1 MNKIKFASLAI
12 IGMLGASAYAS
23 ALSVPVKAAVKGCE
37 KVAVKLGIRT
47 AEKPIVRGGAKL
59 AAATAEREA
68 AKCATGGTV
77 KTIAKEATAKK
88 ILAAGAATTMV
99 ASGHEIADGVQN
111 GIEEVGK
118 GIGEMGK
125 GVGKAAEDNPEVA
138 VAVANSITKSSPTA
152 FVKNLLMTG
161 VLALA
166 GLILWLLW
174 PWFRLFRNVCVLVAR
189 RKARTMRD
197 GNVIDVT
204 PVSTC
209 RSASV

>member
-1 MNKIKFASLAI
+1 MKKIKTTSLVI
-12 IGMLGASAYAS
+12 IGMLGAFAHASVLSA
-23 ALSVPVKAAVKGCE
+23 PVKAAVKGCE
-37 KVAVKLGIRT
+37 KAAAKLGIRV

-59 AAATAEREA
+59 AAVTAEREV
-68 AKCATGGTV
+68 AKSATQGAI

-99 ASGHEIADGVQN
+99 VSGHEIADGVQD
-111 GIEEVGK
+111 GIKEAGK

-152 FVKNLLMTG
+152 LVKNLLMTG

-166 GLILWLLW
+166 GLVLWLLW
-174 PWFRLFRNVCVLVAR
+174 PWLRLFRNICALAVL
-189 RKARTMRD
+189 
-197 GNVIDVT
+197 
-204 PVSTC
+204 
-209 RSASV
+209 